1 MRQADPCSPV
11 HPLTVSIVRCGASS
25 WTRAEPPFRAATGP
39 SSRRPGSYRWGLSGR
54 LGVAGLAHQVVT
66 AGVKNGRRPASSTGG
81 QGPGGRSVRWFP
93 SHRQAASR
101 TGALGRPARRRRCP
115 ARSPPRSAPAVTPV
129 QAGEDRA
136 PDRDRA
142 PGRAPAV
149 GQRGSRHLAA
159 RGEVRRIVRRRP
171 GYPVAAR

>member
-1 MRQADPCSPV
+1 MQPGTPPHRVDSEVRGVFLDARGAA
-11 HPLTVSIVRCGASS
+11 VSGGYGTEFTQTRIVQMGTI
-25 WTRAEPPFRAATGP
+25 WAAGR
-39 SSRRPGSYRWGLSGR
+39 SGLGSSGR
-54 LGVAGLAHQVVT
+54 DGGGQEWTAVSVKYRRAGPGRPIGQVVPF
-66 AGVKNGRRPASSTGG
+66 AP
-81 QGPGGRSVRWFP
+81 PGGL
-93 SHRQAASR
+93 R